1 VKKKRAL
8 YFGTEGVVY
17 KPTSVAMS
25 CHLKFV
31 IMCTGHTNMVLKLSF
46 FYFLKIKQKQKGSDR
61 ILMPSVEGQQAGKW
75 VVIDSGNI

>member
-1 VKKKRAL
+1 MV
-8 YFGTEGVVY
+8 
-17 KPTSVAMS
+17 TSVAML

-31 IMCTGHTNMVLKLSF
+31 ITRTCCTNMVLTLSF
-46 FYFLKIKQKQKGSDR
+46 FILKIKQKQKGSDR

>member
-1 VKKKRAL
+1 LNPYNLVSISICGQSFFFDRNLWSKLCIRDHVKKKRAL

-46 FYFLKIKQKQKGSDR
+46 FLFS
-61 ILMPSVEGQQAGKW
+61 
-75 VVIDSGNI
+75 